1 MRQVEFFVEGTPKP
15 QGSKKTFI
23 NHKTGKA
30 VIVEAAGDP
39 LKKWRKR
46 VAEEA
51 SVHYFS
57 EPVHS
62 TSEPVHSASEF
73 PSEPVHSASEPVHSA
88 SEPFTKCVRVS
99 LIFRLKRP
107 KSHYRTG
114 KFSDVLKEEHVAT
127 RHGKRPDADKLA
139 RAVLD
144 GLTGVVFVDDS
155 QVFDLSVLKTWQ
167 KRDEPEGCYI
177 KVTEI
182 QGNG

>member
-39 LKKWRKR
+39 LKKWRNR

-51 SVHYFS
+51 SVHYF
-57 EPVHS
+57 
-62 TSEPVHSASEF
+62 SEPVHSASEF
-73 PSEPVHSASEPVHSA
+73 PSEPVHSASEPVHYF

-114 KFSDVLKEEHVAT
+114 KFSGVLKEEHIAT
-127 RHGKRPDADKLA
+127 RHGKRPDVDKLA

-167 KRDEPEGCYI
+167 KRDEPEGCHV
-177 KVTEI
+177 KVTEV

>member
-15 QGSKKTFI
+15 QGSKKTFF

-30 VIVEAAGDP
+30 VMVEAAGDP

-57 EPVHS
+57 EP
-62 TSEPVHSASEF
+62 ASD
-73 PSEPVHSASEPVHSA
+73 
-88 SEPFTKCVRVS
+88 PFTKCVRVS

-167 KRDEPEGCYI
+167 KRDEPEGCHV
-177 KVTEI
+177 KVTEV

>member
-15 QGSKKTFI
+15 QGSKKTFF

-30 VIVEAAGDP
+30 VMVEAAGDP

-62 TSEPVHSASEF
+62 ASEL
-73 PSEPVHSASEPVHSA
+73 P

-114 KFSDVLKEEHVAT
+114 KFSGVLKEEHIAT

-167 KRDEPEGCYI
+167 KRDEPEGCHV

-182 QGNG
+182 QGDG

>member
-62 TSEPVHSASEF
+62 ASEF
-73 PSEPVHSASEPVHSA
+73 PSEPVHSA

>member
-107 KSHYRTG
+107 HSHYRTG
-114 KFSDVLKEEHVAT
+114 KFSDVLTEEHVAT

>member
-30 VIVEAAGDP
+30 VMVEAAGDP

-62 TSEPVHSASEF
+62 ASEL
-73 PSEPVHSASEPVHSA
+73 PSEP
-88 SEPFTKCVRVS
+88 FNKCVRVS

-167 KRDEPEGCYI
+167 KRDEPEGCHV
-177 KVTEI
+177 KVTEV

>member
-1 MRQVEFFVEGTPKP
+1 VRQVEFFVEGTPKP

-62 TSEPVHSASEF
+62 T
-73 PSEPVHSASEPVHSA
+73 SEPVHSASEPVHSA

>member
-62 TSEPVHSASEF
+62 T
-73 PSEPVHSASEPVHSA
+73 SEPVHSASEPVHSA

>member
-30 VIVEAAGDP
+30 VMVEAAGDP

-57 EPVHS
+57 EPVH
-62 TSEPVHSASEF
+62 PASEL
-73 PSEPVHSASEPVHSA
+73 PSEP
-88 SEPFTKCVRVS
+88 FNKCVRVS

-167 KRDEPEGCYI
+167 KRDEPEGCHV
-177 KVTEI
+177 KVTEV

>member
-15 QGSKKTFI
+15 QGSKKIFF

-30 VIVEAAGDP
+30 VMVEAAGDP

-62 TSEPVHSASEF
+62 ASEF
-73 PSEPVHSASEPVHSA
+73 PSEPVHSA

-167 KRDEPEGCYI
+167 KRNEPEGCYI